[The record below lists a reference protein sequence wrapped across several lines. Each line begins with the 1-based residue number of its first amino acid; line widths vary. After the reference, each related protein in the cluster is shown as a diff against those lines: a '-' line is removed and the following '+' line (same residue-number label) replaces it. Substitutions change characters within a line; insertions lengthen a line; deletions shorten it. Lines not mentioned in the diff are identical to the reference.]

1 MNHYR
6 IISPSLDG
14 VIRHDVMIYEGI
26 QRPNEV
32 MKIFDRPAGDGYRY
46 YPTSEPERE
55 ILERYFH
62 DVYGIFLKKLS
73 SYVLSGESNDEEDI
87 KLIALLQEM
96 IKIKKLL

>member
-6 IISPSLDG
+6 IVSPSLDG
-14 VIRHDVMIYEGI
+14 VIRHDVMMYEGI
-26 QRPNEV
+26 NRPAEV
-32 MKIFDRPAGDGYRY
+32 MKIFDRPAGKNSEY
-46 YPTSEPERE
+46 YDTSGPERE

-73 SYVLSGESNDEEDI
+73 CYVMASESDIEEDA
-87 KLIALLQEM
+87 KLMALLQEM

>member
-6 IISPSLDG
+6 LVSPSLDG
-14 VIRHDVMIYEGI
+14 VIRHDVMMYEGI
-26 QRPNEV
+26 NRPVEV
-32 MKIFDRPAGDGYRY
+32 MKIFDRPAGTNYEY
-46 YPTSEPERE
+46 YPTSGPERAV
-55 ILERYFH
+55 LERYFN

-73 SYVLSGESNDEEDI
+73 SYVISGESNREEDA